1 MCLLLHKLKAK
12 LTMSV
17 NNKDIIGTFLGY
29 IPKHCPKHCL
39 TDVVY
44 YNPQSIQIV
53 FFPAINK

>member
-53 FFPAINK
+53 FSQL